1 MDSTGYGSLLIYTLI
16 DELTKG
22 VVTQL
27 REFEGVTPLRFA
39 GRDGG
44 VAGR

>member
-1 MDSTGYGSLLIYTLI
+1 MYIDQTKI

-27 REFEGVTPLRFA
+27 RGFEGVTHARLA